1 MIFKPFFDRIKA
13 VMIEKSVKKQV
24 KSKERVADFGE
35 VFTAE
40 REVNAMLDLVKDESY
55 RIEATF
61 LEPACGD
68 GNFLI
73 KILKR
78 KIETV
83 NKLYKKNT
91 LEYDRYILRAVMS
104 CYGIELL
111 EDNTL
116 ACRERLYNLATSF
129 VSDEDIMKDIKFVL
143 DLNIVNGDALT
154 FTTIDGEPIVFS
166 EWVILENGLV
176 KREDFNFKKLV
187 DTPKKTNNG
196 TEMLLDMLPDDDPF
210 FITKPI
216 KKYKLVHCKRLYMQN
231 EQN

>member
-91 LEYDRYILRAVMS
+91 LEYDRNILRAVMS

-116 ACRERLYNLATSF
+116 ACRERLYNFSSSF
-129 VSDEDIMKDIKFVL
+129 VNDEDIKKDIKFVL
-143 DLNIVNGDALT
+143 NLNIVNGDALT
-154 FTTIDGEPIVFS
+154 YKTTKNEPICFS
-166 EWVILENGLV
+166 ERGILNNNMV
-176 KREDFNFKKLV
+176 KRDVFNFYDLV
-187 DTPKKTNNG
+187 NLPQRGECPILDLIPKEDEGYLFISKPVKTYP
-196 TEMLLDMLPDDDPF
+196 LIHL
-210 FITKPI
+210 
-216 KKYKLVHCKRLYMQN
+216 KRLHTQN
-231 EQN
+231 E

>member
-1 MIFKPFFDRIKA
+1 MIFKPFFDKIKA

-40 REVNAMLDLVKDESY
+40 REVNAMLDLAKDESY

-73 KILKR
+73 KILER

-91 LEYDRYILRAVMS
+91 LEYDRNILRAVMS

-111 EDNTL
+111 EDNAS
-116 ACRERLYNLATSF
+116 ACRERLYNFISPL
-129 VSDEDIMKDIKFVL
+129 VCDEDIKKDIKYVL
-143 DLNIVNGDALT
+143 GLNIVNGDALT
-154 FTTIDGEPIVFS
+154 YKTAEGNPICFS
-166 EWVILENGLV
+166 ERGILNNNMI
-176 KREDFNFKKLV
+176 KREVYNFFDLV
-187 DTPKKTNNG
+187 TVPKKEDDG
-196 TEMLLDMLPDDDPF
+196 DLLPSDDPI
-210 FITKPI
+210 FIPKPI
-216 KKYKLVHCKRLYMQN
+216 KTYTLIHLKRLYTQN
-231 EQN
+231 E